1 MAWPRA
7 FPSRQESSGASACG
21 NMQEAAR
28 LNPDTWGLLSKS
40 IGVGE
45 VELLWGSIQRN
56 HSYCGKLTQKADSN
70 LLTYSS
76 VQQTFTDATACKTLG
91 HQTGSSLPELQSGRG
106 ERDRYGRWI
115 KISHS
120 HPLSPTPFSATWH
133 QKVMTEKHGFTSCFE
148 IPYPLYLFLIQ
159 LCGVNIIISTW
170 YRNNKTGDKTGVNIY
185 WALIVHQAL
194 NYFTQVVF
202 FDPHILSGS

>member
-1 MAWPRA
+1 MP
-7 FPSRQESSGASACG
+7 
-21 NMQEAAR
+21 
-28 LNPDTWGLLSKS
+28 
-40 IGVGE
+40 
-45 VELLWGSIQRN
+45 
-56 HSYCGKLTQKADSN
+56 
-70 LLTYSS
+70 
-76 VQQTFTDATACKTLG
+76 TACKTLG

-106 ERDRYGRWI
+106 ERDRYGRCAGRYTWI

-194 NYFTQVVF
+194 NYFSNSDSLLWSPYPIRQLVYL
-202 FDPHILSGS
+202 PHFTDEEIEAKWLV